1 MPEFKLNKLIRDKL
15 PDEYERLG
23 QVACYRRLS
32 VDEHKIALIDKIA
45 EEARELRASNSD
57 IDIKSE
63 IADIQ
68 QVINDLVELCN
79 INPADIEICMKQKY
93 LKKGGFKNAIFIETI
108 KLNNDDEWIEY
119 YRSNPET
126 FPEV

>member
-1 MPEFKLNKLIRDKL
+1 MPEFKLNKLIRDRL

-23 QVACYRRLS
+23 QVACYRSLS

-68 QVINDLVELCN
+68 QVIDDLVELCN
-79 INPADIEICMKQKY
+79 ISPSDIEVCMKQKY
-93 LKKGGFKNAIFIETI
+93 LKKGGFKNATFIETI

>member
-1 MPEFKLNKLIRDKL
+1 MPEFKLNKLIRDRL

-23 QVACYRRLS
+23 QVACYRSLS
-32 VDEHKIALIDKIA
+32 VDEYKIALIDKIA

-68 QVINDLVELCN
+68 QAIHDLVELCN

-93 LKKGGFKNAIFIETI
+93 AKKGGFKNAIFIETI